1 MLLRKASLQSNTM
14 KKKNHESFGLFNLE
28 KLRKIFTILLL
39 KRKWCSGSTSVS
51 EAESGGSIPLF
62 LDHHNKKC
70 KNLHFFCFVTI
81 MGNEN
86 FIHSVYKNANYG
98 FNHDST
104 IPSSSSTSS
113 SKRWIWSWYHARNA
127 KGRSFCAA
135 FFWKCRMRSVFWFF
149 FRFAWYLCR
158 ADTNSSYRECT
169 GSAIHGTSS
178 RYECFR
184 NA

>member
-1 MLLRKASLQSNTM
+1 MNLQKEQNPLDQICIFGGLFWQDIQDKRLYLNSKRKNQIHAPTKSLSPKQYNEE
-14 KKKNHESFGLFNLE
+14 KNHDSFGLFNLE
-28 KLRKIFTILLL
+28 NLRKIFTILLL

-70 KNLHFFCFVTI
+70 KNLHFFCFVAI

-113 SKRWIWSWYHARNA
+113 SKR
-127 KGRSFCAA
+127 
-135 FFWKCRMRSVFWFF
+135 
-149 FRFAWYLCR
+149 
-158 ADTNSSYRECT
+158 
-169 GSAIHGTSS
+169 
-178 RYECFR
+178 
-184 NA
+184 